1 MVYDSIKN
9 CKTYYGMHKN
19 FEKAFDFIKK
29 AVDED
34 LAVGKY
40 ELDGKELF
48 ASVQEY
54 DSKTDEQAKNEAHK
68 NYIDIQ
74 YVVSG
79 TEIIESVEIEKATPN
94 TEYNA
99 EKDVMFYKKSED
111 AVILT
116 LTAGEYAILFPQD
129 VHRPGLCVDG
139 NPAPVK
145 KIVVKVK
152 L

>member
-1 MVYDSIKN
+1 
-9 CKTYYGMHKN
+9 MHKN

-29 AVDED
+29 AVSEN

-40 ELDGKELF
+40 ELDGRELF

-99 EKDVMFYKKSED
+99 EKDVMFYDKSED
-111 AVILT
+111 AVTLILT
-116 LTAGEYAILFPQD
+116 EGEYAILYPQD
-129 VHRPGLCVDG
+129 VHRPGLCVG
-139 NPAPVK
+139 TPAPVK

>member
-29 AVDED
+29 AVSEN

-40 ELDGKELF
+40 ELDGRELF

-99 EKDVMFYKKSED
+99 EKDVMFYDKSED
-111 AVILT
+111 AVTLILT
-116 LTAGEYAILFPQD
+116 EGEYAILYPQD
-129 VHRPGLCVDG
+129 VHRPGLCVG
-139 NPAPVK
+139 TPATVK

>member
-79 TEIIESVEIEKATPN
+79 TEIIESVEIEKAAPN

-111 AVILT
+111 AVKLT

-129 VHRPGLCVDG
+129 VHRPGLCVG
-139 NPAPVK
+139 APAPVK

>member
-1 MVYDSIKN
+1 MVFDSIKN
-9 CKTYYGMHKN
+9 CATYYGMHKS
-19 FEKAFDFIKK
+19 FEKAFDFIRK
-29 AVDED
+29 VVQEN
-34 LAVGKY
+34 LPVGKY
-40 ELDGKELF
+40 DIEGREIF

-54 DSKTDEQAKNEAHK
+54 NSKTDEQAKNEAHK

-79 TEIIESVEIEKATPN
+79 TEIIESVEIEKAVAN

-99 EKDVMFYKKSED
+99 EKDVMFYQNSAD
-111 AVILT
+111 AVKLV
-116 LTAGEYAILFPQD
+116 LVAGEYAILYPQD
-129 VHRPGLCVDG
+129 VHRPGLCVG
-139 NPAPVK
+139 APATVK

>member
-29 AVDED
+29 AVSEN

-99 EKDVMFYKKSED
+99 EKDVMFYDKSED
-111 AVILT
+111 AVTLILT
-116 LTAGEYAILFPQD
+116 EGEYAILYPQD
-129 VHRPGLCVDG
+129 VHRPGLCVG
-139 NPAPVK
+139 TPAPVK

>member
-29 AVDED
+29 AVSEN

-40 ELDGKELF
+40 ELDGRELF

-99 EKDVMFYKKSED
+99 EKDVMFYDKSED
-111 AVILT
+111 AVTLILT
-116 LTAGEYAILFPQD
+116 EGEYAILYPQD
-129 VHRPGLCVDG
+129 VHRPGLCVG
-139 NPAPVK
+139 TPAPVK

>member
-29 AVDED
+29 AVSEN

>member
-1 MVYDSIKN
+1 MVFDSIKN
-9 CKTYYGMHKN
+9 CATYYGMHKN
-19 FEKAFDFIKK
+19 FEKAFNFIKK
-29 AVDED
+29 AVEEN

-79 TEIIESVEIEKATPN
+79 TEIIESVEIDKATPN
-94 TEYNA
+94 TEYNP
-99 EKDVMFYKKSED
+99 EKDVMFYQKSED
-111 AVILT
+111 AVKLV
-116 LTAGEYAILFPQD
+116 LCAGEYAILFPQD
-129 VHRPGLCVDG
+129 VHRPGLCVDA
-139 NPAPVK
+139 PAPVK